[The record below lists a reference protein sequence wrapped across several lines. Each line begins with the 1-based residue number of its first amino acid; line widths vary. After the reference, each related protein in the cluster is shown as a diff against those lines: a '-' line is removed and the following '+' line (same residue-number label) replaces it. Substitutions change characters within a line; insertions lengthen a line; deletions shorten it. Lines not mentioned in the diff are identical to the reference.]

1 MHDTL
6 WARQTLEQHRIGL
19 RQHRVA
25 QQFVGFR
32 FIDIALRLLVRE
44 LPALRGVRD
53 NAAVV
58 RLALTADQEPGM
70 SAVIIEHVNVA
81 ELPDAWRARLPVP
94 RAALVTVRIE
104 TEDAA
109 AAWPAG
115 FFSQVASGWCGE
127 LLTRSPQGTI
137 TPRAALD

>member
-1 MHDTL
+1 
-6 WARQTLEQHRIGL
+6 
-19 RQHRVA
+19 
-25 QQFVGFR
+25 
-32 FIDIALRLLVRE
+32 
-44 LPALRGVRD
+44 
-53 NAAVV
+53 
-58 RLALTADQEPGM
+58 M

-104 TEDAA
+104 TEDV

-115 FFSQVASGWCGE
+115 FFSQVAGGWCGE
-127 LLTRSPQGTI
+127 PLTRSPQGTI